1 MTSKFSL
8 WAAILIAST
17 AVVPYA
23 VAADEST
30 YQLAYKFNPGQFLHY
45 ELSDRAELTTQTAN
59 NLTRAIQQTQC
70 MKSFRVVSVDE
81 NGGATLEP
89 VVEHVRMASQTG
101 EKAIVGYDSTKDEV
115 VPKGFE
121 NLAGTIGRPLARF
134 QVAANGR
141 LLKVTLLVDDV
152 PKNFSEAAE
161 KTDPAINFL
170 TVFPEQKIKIGDKW
184 SEKFDT
190 KVAVASVGPQLQREL
205 GMIRVFEL
213 IKVED
218 EIATIRFRTSPRT
231 PINDPEILRQ
241 IVQQTPSGMI
251 EFDLKNGRLLSR
263 SLKIDEKVVGA
274 FGAQTLL
281 DAQGEM
287 MEKLVIPKTTA
298 KAASESTAPQTN

>member
-1 MTSKFSL
+1 MTCKLSWF
-8 WAAILIAST
+8 AATFITLAGYVSCL
-17 AVVPYA
+17 
-23 VAADEST
+23 VAAEEST
-30 YQLAYKFNPGQFLHY
+30 YQLAYKFKPGEFLHY
-45 ELSDRAELTTQTAN
+45 ELSDRAELTTQTADN
-59 NLTRAIQQTQC
+59 QSRAIQQTQC
-70 MKSFRVVSVDE
+70 MKSFRVVSTDE
-81 NGGATLEP
+81 SGGATIEP

-101 EKAIVGYDSTKDEV
+101 EKAIIGYDSTKDEV

-170 TVFPEQKIKIGDKW
+170 TVFPEQPIKVGDKW
-184 SEKFDT
+184 NEKFET
-190 KVAVASVGPQLQREL
+190 RVSVASVGSQLQREL

-213 IKVED
+213 TKVDD
-218 EIATIRFRTSPRT
+218 EIATIRFRTSLRT

-241 IVQQTPSGMI
+241 TVQQTPSGTI

-263 SLKIDEKVVGA
+263 SLKIDEKVIGA

-281 DAQGEM
+281 NAQGEM
-287 MEKLVIPKTTA
+287 TEKLILPKNTA
-298 KAASESTAPQTN
+298 KAANESTDALKN